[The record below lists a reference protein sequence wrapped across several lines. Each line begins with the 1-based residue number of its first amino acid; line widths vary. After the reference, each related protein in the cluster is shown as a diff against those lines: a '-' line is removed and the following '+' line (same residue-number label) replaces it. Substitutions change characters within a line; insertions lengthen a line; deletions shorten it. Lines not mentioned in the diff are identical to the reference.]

1 MGKNYRDTLK
11 QELENPEF
19 RKEYLATRAHTD
31 LILAMLEA
39 RERLHLT
46 QNDIS
51 ALTGISQADIS
62 RIENG
67 NANPSLKTIAKL
79 AEAFGMCVRLQF
91 VPIEEDLKEALG

>member
-1 MGKNYRDTLK
+1 MGKNFRDTLK
-11 QELENPEF
+11 HELKNPEF
-19 RKEYLATRAHTD
+19 QKEYLATRAHTD

-91 VPIEEDLKEALG
+91 VPIEDDLKEALG